1 MHPWHLI
8 VSVVNIL
15 CGISAYLG
23 IYVFEEYLGQIG
35 GIMVIFGYFA
45 NLIALIISFVLIIVL
60 TARAFKHKHRPFFSN
75 NWLGIFNGLF
85 VISNTLYLFNSYL
98 FI

>member
-1 MHPWHLI
+1 MQPWHLI

-15 CGISAYLG
+15 CGITAYLG

-35 GIMVIFGYFA
+35 EIMVIFGYFA

-60 TARAFKHKHRPFFSN
+60 TARALKHKHRPFFSN

-85 VISNTLYLFNSYL
+85 VILFHSMLSSNDN
-98 FI
+98 